1 MFKWLLDSSLAN
13 RLLVIVGSL
22 VLMGYGAFTLSRTPV
37 DVFPDLNKPTVNI
50 ITEAGGMAPEEVEQ
64 LITFP
69 LETSMNGLPGVETV
83 RSISS
88 AGLSF
93 LYVTFNWSTDI
104 FRARQLVAERLSSM
118 EEGLAA
124 GVVPRMGPISSIMGE
139 IMQIAIPIDTTKV
152 GPSAG
157 PFPSRPAP
165 QGLRSSPHV
174 LQGAASEASVGAP
187 LTAMAVREYADWV
200 LRPRLLAVPGV
211 AQVIPIGGEVRQ
223 FQVQPNTVR
232 MGELGIAQEQLE
244 SALRGYSSNTSGG
257 FLELNGREYLIRNL
271 GRTSRLDDLQN
282 LALAAKNG
290 QPILLRQIAD
300 VTFAPA
306 IKRGDAGFEGKPAVI
321 LSVQKQPAADT
332 IALTRS
338 IEDALA
344 ALQTSLP
351 SGMETP
357 KVTFR
362 QATFIEA
369 SITTL
374 QGKLIGAS
382 VFVAVIL
389 FFFLG
394 TLRPTI
400 IALTAIP
407 VSIFITALV
416 FKYFGMS
423 INTMT
428 LGGLAIAIG
437 GLVDDAVVGVEN
449 VIRRLKEDR
458 NKNPDHRLH
467 PIEVVARATME
478 VRSAILYATVI
489 IVLVFIPLFALPG
502 MEGRLF
508 VPLGI
513 AFIVSTLASLV
524 VSVTVTPVLAFYLL
538 PRMKAM
544 EHGDT
549 KVLAWLKAR
558 YRSSLQRVLQWP
570 EAALVVAGVAV
581 LAAVAAVPFFAT
593 TFLPPF
599 NEGTLVIGMRLNPGV
614 TLSETT
620 ALARQAEVLIKQVP
634 EVTHVGRRSGRAEL
648 DEHAEGVHASEFD
661 VGLLPTAQLARSMDA
676 INADIRSRLVNL
688 PAAIAIGQ
696 PISHRIDHMLSG
708 VRAQIAI
715 KIFGDDLDTLRGQA
729 DALRAKLA
737 RIPGVADLEIE
748 KQVLAPQIKV
758 RVDYAAAA
766 RYGVPTPQLL
776 ATLQSLVEGEKV
788 AQIVEGS
795 RRFALVLRLPES
807 ARSVEGLGRLL
818 IETPGGRI
826 PLSKIASIEDGDGPN
841 QISRDDGKRRIVLS
855 ANTQGRALSEVVA
868 EIRAAVAATK
878 LPEGYFITLGG
889 QFQAQEEASRLIGV
903 LSIVSLALMFV
914 VLYTRYKSA
923 TLSALVMVNIPLAL
937 VGAVFGLW
945 LSGQPLSVAALVG
958 FITLAGISVRNGILK
973 VSHYINLMR
982 FESEA
987 FDHKMIVRGSLERLS
1002 PVLMTALV
1010 TAFALAPLLFEAER
1024 PGTEILHPVA
1034 VVIFS
1039 GLISSTLLDTFLT
1052 PAMFWLFGRK
1062 DAEALLDDKNAE
1074 AF

>member
-1 MFKWLLDSSLAN
+1 MFKWLLDNSLGN
-13 RLLVIVGSL
+13 RLLVIIASV
-22 VLMGYGAFTLSRTPV
+22 VLMAYGAFTLTRTPV
-37 DVFPDLNKPTVNI
+37 DVFPDLNKPTVTI
-50 ITEAGGMAPEEVEQ
+50 ITEAGGMAAEEVEQ

-69 LETSMNGLPGVETV
+69 LETTMNGLPGVETI
-83 RSISS
+83 RSTSS

-93 LYVTFNWSTDI
+93 IYVTFDWSTDI
-104 FRARQLVAERLSSM
+104 FRARQLVSERLAAM
-118 EEGLAA
+118 EEGIAE
-124 GVVPRMGPISSIMGE
+124 GVRPRMGPISSIMGE
-139 IMQIAIPIDTTKV
+139 NMQIAIPVDTTKI
-152 GPSAG
+152 S
-157 PFPSRPAP
+157 
-165 QGLRSSPHV
+165 
-174 LQGAASEASVGAP
+174 
-187 LTAMAVREYADWV
+187 AMAVREYADWV
-200 LRPRLLAVPGV
+200 LRPRLLSVQGV

-232 MGELGIAQEQLE
+232 MAELGITHEQLE
-244 SALRGYSSNTSGG
+244 AALKGYSSNTSGG

-271 GRTSRLDDLQN
+271 GRTSLLDDLKN
-282 LALAAKNG
+282 LALTSKAG
-290 QPILLRQIAD
+290 QPILMRQIAE
-300 VTFAPA
+300 VTFAA
-306 IKRGDAGFEGKPAVI
+306 ANKRGDAGYEGQPAVI
-321 LSVQKQPAADT
+321 LGIQKQPSADT
-332 IALTRS
+332 IALTRN
-338 IEDALA
+338 IEEALA
-344 ALQTSLP
+344 GLKTSLP
-351 SGMETP
+351 AGMQEP

-362 QATFIEA
+362 QASFIEA

-416 FKYFGMS
+416 FRYFGLS

-449 VIRRLKEDR
+449 VLRRLKEDR
-458 NKNPDHRLH
+458 AKHPEHRLN
-467 PIEVVARATME
+467 PLEVVAHATME

-502 MEGRLF
+502 LEGKLF

-513 AFIVSTLASLV
+513 AFIVSTLASLI
-524 VSVTVTPVLAFYLL
+524 VSVTVTPVLSFYLL
-538 PRMKAM
+538 PRMKNLD
-544 EHGDT
+544 HGDT
-549 KVLAWLKAR
+549 KVLRWLKSA
-558 YRSSLQRVLQWP
+558 YQSSLQSVLNAP
-570 EAALVVAGVAV
+570 KAAMAAAGVAV
-581 LAAVAAVPFFAT
+581 VVAAAAVPFFPT

-599 NEGTLVIGMRLNPGV
+599 NEGTLLIGLRLNPGV
-614 TLSETT
+614 TLAETS
-620 ALARQAEVLIKQVP
+620 ALARQAEVLVSQVP

-648 DEHAEGVHASEFD
+648 DEHAEGVHVSELD
-661 VGLLPTAQLARSMDA
+661 VGLKPTAELTRTMDE
-676 INADIRSRLVNL
+676 IKADIRARLINL
-688 PAAIAIGQ
+688 PAALEIGQ

-708 VRAQIAI
+708 VRSQIAI
-715 KIFGDDLDTLRGQA
+715 KIFGEDLDALRGQA
-729 DALRAKLA
+729 DVLRAKLA
-737 RIPGVADLEIE
+737 AIPGIADLQIE

-766 RYGVPTPQLL
+766 QYGVPAPQVLT
-776 ATLQSLVEGEKV
+776 TLQNLVEGEKIT
-788 AQIVEGS
+788 QIVEGS
-795 RRFALVLRLPES
+795 RRFALVVRLPES
-807 ARSVEGLGRLL
+807 ARSVDGLGQIL
-818 IETPGGRI
+818 IETPNGRI

-855 ANTQGRALSEVVA
+855 ANASGRALSEIVA
-868 EIRAAVAATK
+868 DVRRVWAETK

-889 QFQAQEEASRLIGV
+889 QFQAQEEASRLVGL
-903 LSIVSLALMFV
+903 LSIVSLTLMFV
-914 VLYTRYKSA
+914 VLYSRYKSSVLA
-923 TLSALVMVNIPLAL
+923 ALIMVNIPLAL
-937 VGAVFGLW
+937 VGAVLGLW

-982 FESEA
+982 FEGES
-987 FDHKMIVRGSLERLS
+987 FDHKMILRGSLERLS

-1010 TAFALAPLLFEAER
+1010 TAFALAPLLFEAEQ
-1024 PGTEILHPVA
+1024 PGTEVLHPVA

-1062 DAEALLDDKNAE
+1062 PAEALLDSKDAE
-1074 AF
+1074 AL

>member
-1 MFKWLLDSSLAN
+1 MFKWLLDNSLSN
-13 RLLVIVGSL
+13 RLLVIIASL
-22 VLMGYGAFTLSRTPV
+22 VLMAYGAFTLSRTPV
-37 DVFPDLNKPTVNI
+37 DVFPDLNKPTVTI
-50 ITEAGGMAPEEVEQ
+50 MTEAGGMAAEEVEQ
-64 LITFP
+64 LLTFP
-69 LETSMNGLPGVETV
+69 LETTMNGLPGVESV
-83 RSISS
+83 RSVSS

-93 LYVTFNWSTDI
+93 IYVTFDWSTEI
-104 FRARQLVAERLSSM
+104 FRARQMVSERLSAM
-118 EEGLAA
+118 EEGLPA

-139 IMQIAIPIDTTKV
+139 IMQIAIPIDTAKI
-152 GPSAG
+152 
-157 PFPSRPAP
+157 
-165 QGLRSSPHV
+165 SPM
-174 LQGAASEASVGAP
+174 Q
-187 LTAMAVREYADWV
+187 VREYADWV
-200 LRPRLLAVPGV
+200 LRPRLMAVPGV

-232 MGELGIAQEQLE
+232 MAELGISHEQLE
-244 SALRGYSSNTSGG
+244 GALKGFSSNTSGG

-271 GRTSRLDDLQN
+271 GRTSRLDDLKN
-282 LALAAKNG
+282 LALTTKNG
-290 QPILLRQIAD
+290 QPILLRQIGEVA
-300 VTFAPA
+300 FAPA

-321 LSVQKQPAADT
+321 LGIQKQPTADT
-332 IALTRS
+332 IALTRF
-338 IEDALA
+338 IESALGDMKR
-344 ALQTSLP
+344 SLP
-351 SGMETP
+351 AGMDEP

-362 QATFIEA
+362 QASFIES

-382 VFVAVIL
+382 IFVAVIL

-407 VSIFITALV
+407 VSIFMTALV
-416 FKYFGMS
+416 FQYFGLS

-449 VIRRLKEDR
+449 VMRRLKVDR
-458 NKNPDHRLH
+458 ERHHDHRMNPHEL
-467 PIEVVARATME
+467 VASATME
-478 VRSAILYATVI
+478 VRSAILYATII
-489 IVLVFIPLFALPG
+489 IVLVFLPLFALPG

-524 VSVTVTPVLAFYLL
+524 VSVTVTPVLAYYLL
-538 PRMKAM
+538 PRMRSLN
-544 EHGDT
+544 HGDT
-549 KVLAWLKAR
+549 KLLAWLKR
-558 YRSSLQRVLQWP
+558 GYRSSLQRVLNAP
-570 EAALVVAGVAV
+570 KPALVAAGLAV
-581 LAAVAAVPFFAT
+581 LLAAVAVPFFAK

-599 NEGTLVIGMRLNPGV
+599 NEGTLLVGLRLNPGV
-614 TLSETT
+614 TLAESS
-620 ALARQAEVLIKQVP
+620 ALAQQAEKLVKQVP

-648 DEHAEGVHASEFD
+648 DEHAEGVHVSELD
-661 VGLLPTAQLARSMDA
+661 VGLKPASELTRSMDG
-676 INADIRSRLVNL
+676 ISADIRARLVNL
-688 PAAIAIGQ
+688 PASIGIGQ

-708 VRAQIAI
+708 VRSQIAI

-729 DALRAKLA
+729 DLLQSKLA
-737 RIPGVADLEIE
+737 AVPGIADLEIE

-766 RYGVPTPQLL
+766 QYGVPTPQIL

-788 AQIVEGS
+788 TQIVEGS
-795 RRFALVLRLPES
+795 RRFALVVRLPES
-807 ARSVEGLGRLL
+807 ARSVEGLGNILL
-818 IETPGGRI
+818 QTPNGAV
-826 PLSKIASIEDGDGPN
+826 PLFKVATIEDGDGPN

-855 ANTQGRALSEVVA
+855 ANAQGRALSEIVEDIRKVVA
-868 EIRAAVAATK
+868 ESK

-889 QFQAQEEASRLIGV
+889 QFQAQEEASKLVGL
-903 LSIVSLALMFV
+903 LSIVSLVLMFV
-914 VLYTRYKSA
+914 VLYSRYQSV
-923 TLSALVMVNIPLAL
+923 TLSALIMVNIPLAL
-937 VGAVFGLW
+937 VGAVLGLW

-982 FESEA
+982 IEGEE

-1039 GLISSTLLDTFLT
+1039 GLISSTLLDTYLT
-1052 PAMFWLFGRK
+1052 PVLFWLFGRK
-1062 DAEALLDDKNAE
+1062 DAERLLDDRNAE